1 MDQTITKSL
10 NVIKTMLPSGDVH
23 ILTGASRIGKTTW
36 LLQQLHEWDTSSSG
50 STLDTNQPE
59 KWAYIN
65 CNQTIAEISQ
75 TLNRLNLMDWESP
88 LYSLSELL
96 ELNEELFIEHILKH
110 PLFTDTK
117 FFVVDGLDVLLP
129 EAPHEQGELKH
140 LNLWFAGLQQRCE
153 AEGITI
159 LAVMPE
165 SEFKSSLMSFVG
177 TVILMQPEHKVIIGL
192 RSGKTVEALYA
203 LDGHGK
209 FLLQSSS

>member
-1 MDQTITKSL
+1 
-10 NVIKTMLPSGDVH
+10 VIKTMLPSGDVH
-23 ILTGASRIGKTTW
+23 ILTGAGRIGKTTW
-36 LLQQLHEWDTSSSG
+36 LLQQLHEWDTSNSNP
-50 STLDTNQPE
+50 STDQPPKPQ

-65 CNQTIAEISQ
+65 CNQTIAEVSQ
-75 TLNRLNLMDWESP
+75 TLNRLNLLDWESP

-96 ELNEELFIEHILKH
+96 DLNEELFIEHILKH

-117 FFVVDGLDVLLP
+117 FFVVDGLHVLLP
-129 EAPHEQGELKH
+129 SAPHKRGELKH
-140 LNLWFAGLQQRCE
+140 LSLWFAGLRQRCE

-177 TVILMQPEHKVIIGL
+177 TVILMQPEHKVIISL
-192 RSGKTVEALYA
+192 RSGKTVEAVYK
-203 LDGHGK
+203 LDEHGK